1 MVQLPSTVA
10 KLAKLTSLR
19 LDNILYY
26 WEVPSFLG
34 NLTHLEDL
42 SLSQNNFDCGFP
54 IWLTNI
60 TTLRFINFYGNQL
73 KGSILSEIGRL
84 SNLSTLVLS
93 HNSLTEAIPSVLFTI
108 PSLSILYLDQNQL
121 IVPLKFQNNSLS
133 PLHALGLSENKM
145 NELILRSIVNFTKL
159 QRLYLSSINLKGKV
173 ELNNFFELK
182 ELRSLDLSGNKVLVS
197 KENINST
204 LPKFSYLWLS
214 SCNLSKFPAFL
225 EAQNELQHLDLS
237 NNNIE
242 GNIPNWKGDIEIPKS
257 FL

>member
-34 NLTHLEDL
+34 NLTQLEDL
-42 SLSQNNFDCGFP
+42 SLSQNNFDCGFL

-73 KGSILSEIGRL
+73 KGSIPSEIGRL

-121 IVPLKFQNNSLS
+121 IVPLKFQNKSLS
-133 PLHALGLSENKM
+133 PLYSLGLSENKM
-145 NELILRSIVNFTKL
+145 NESILRSIVNFTKL
-159 QRLYLSSINLKGKV
+159 
-173 ELNNFFELK
+173 
-182 ELRSLDLSGNKVLVS
+182 
-197 KENINST
+197 
-204 LPKFSYLWLS
+204 
-214 SCNLSKFPAFL
+214 
-225 EAQNELQHLDLS
+225 
-237 NNNIE
+237 
-242 GNIPNWKGDIEIPKS
+242 
-257 FL
+257 

>member
-1 MVQLPSTVA
+1 MVG

-19 LDNILYY
+19 LDNILHY

-34 NLTHLEDL
+34 NLTQLEDL

-73 KGSILSEIGRL
+73 KGSILFEIGRL

-145 NELILRSIVNFTKL
+145 NESILRSIVNFTKL
-159 QRLYLSSINLKGKV
+159 QLLRLSSINIQGMV
-173 ELNNFFELK
+173 ELNNFFKLK
-182 ELRSLDLSGNKVLVS
+182 ELRFLDLSGNKVFVS
-197 KENINST
+197 KANISST
-204 LPKFSYLWLS
+204 LPKFSNLLLS
-214 SCNLSKFPAFL
+214 SCNLSMLGSKDLGFMYL
-225 EAQNELQHLDLS
+225 EL
-237 NNNIE
+237 
-242 GNIPNWKGDIEIPKS
+242 
-257 FL
+257 